1 VNRQQILPLVQAMS
15 LPLHWFVGRK
25 VFGFGPA
32 AGTVY
37 MLAAPFAL
45 HLLVLAAGFV
55 VSGVNQD
62 AQRGLRHGRLRDW
75 LIAFGRE
82 SWVSIRQFYWLMPF
96 REGFRVAAPPPLQR
110 PPIVLIHGYGCN
122 RGLWLPAARWFSGR
136 GYPVSA
142 ISLLP
147 LHCSIDDYAEAIG
160 HEVARASAAAGGVRV
175 ALVAHSMGGLA
186 ARAYLRRCARLR
198 EDPRLAGIITL
209 GTPHRGTHIARV
221 GLGENARQMRYGA
234 EWLGQ
239 LGLPEP
245 AAAGASTA
253 ASTPAAEGVPMTAII
268 SLQDNIVSRPLEQRL
283 GLPGSRAI
291 FVRQQWHMSLA
302 TSARV
307 FRLLDRILQRW
318 GARTRGGP
326 SPAPVSPRRRGPGDR
341 SLPQPCRTSTPP

>member
-1 VNRQQILPLVQAMS
+1 MNRQQILPLVQTIA

-25 VFGFGPA
+25 VFGLGPA
-32 AGTVY
+32 AGTVF
-37 MLAAPFAL
+37 MLATPFAL

-55 VSGVNQD
+55 VSGFNQD
-62 AQRGLRHGRLRDW
+62 AQRGLRHGSLRDW

-96 REGFRVAAPPPLQR
+96 REGFRLAAPLPPLHR

-122 RGLWLPAARWFSGR
+122 RGLWLPAARWFSRR
-136 GYPVSA
+136 GNPVSA

-160 HEVARASAAAGGVRV
+160 HEVARASAAAGGARV

-186 ARAYLRRCARLR
+186 ARAYLRRCGRLR

-234 EWLGQ
+234 PWLDQ

-245 AAAGASTA
+245 AEAGASNA
-253 ASTPAAEGVPMTAII
+253 ASEGVPITAVV

-283 GLPGSRAI
+283 RLPGSRAI
-291 FVRQQWHMSLA
+291 FVRRQGHMSLA

-318 GARTRGGP
+318 GARTRGEP
-326 SPAPVSPRRRGPGDR
+326 SPSPVSPRRPEPDDR